1 MRQISG
7 PSIGLLLVVGLL
19 LVQLPA
25 EAFTFSKKFA
35 FELDKWYD
43 IGASEGPATVH
54 RLRINRLTGNIKSK
68 IFRPGNSEYLED
80 VEIEIEYSNDSTR
93 DWDLSVRIHWLDAA
107 GTIIDGYN
115 GKEDMDDES
124 RHDATTIK
132 LSTLRYG
139 LDKARTLRV
148 EFDF

>member
-1 MRQISG
+1 MRQISSL
-7 PSIGLLLVVGLL
+7 SIALLLVAGLL

-25 EAFTFSKKFA
+25 DAGSVSKKFA

-43 IGASEGPATVH
+43 VGASEGPVTVH
-54 RLRINRLTGNIKSK
+54 RLRVNRLTGNIKSK

-80 VEIEIEYSNDSTR
+80 IEIEIEYTNDSTR
-93 DWDLSVRIHWLDAA
+93 DWDLRVRVHWLDAA

-124 RHDATTIK
+124 RYDATTIK

-148 EFDF
+148 ELDF

>member
-1 MRQISG
+1 MRQIPGRSTA
-7 PSIGLLLVVGLL
+7 LLLVAGLL
-19 LVQLPA
+19 LVQLRA

-35 FELDKWYD
+35 FELDKWYE
-43 IGASEGPATVH
+43 IEANEGPATVH
-54 RLRINRLTGNIKSK
+54 RLRINRLTGNVKSK
-68 IFRPGNSEYLED
+68 IFRPGNSEFLED
-80 VEIEIEYSNDSTR
+80 VEIEIEYTNDSTR
-93 DWDLSVRIHWLDAA
+93 DWDLNIRIHWLDAD

-148 EFDF
+148 ELDF